1 MLVVLL
7 LLLLSNVQ
15 SLIEDLAH
23 PESAL
28 NFVAFAVI
36 PLTLVLLG
44 AIASI
49 SVLRSRSD
57 DGAPAVAYAA
67 AGIIIVS
74 GLVGIVSALGLEDD
88 TAAAGDL
95 QIVAEEAEFST
106 SSLNG
111 SGTIGIFVDNQD
123 PVRHTFTIKALDVD
137 VDVELPANTA
147 RRVDVTGPAGEYE
160 FLCTVPGH
168 EKIKGTLTIG
178 S

>member
-44 AIASI
+44 AIVSI

-123 PVRHTFTIKALDVD
+123 PVCHTFTIKALD